1 MKLTV
6 NKVNLEVKQGSSLSD
21 LVLQVEPT
29 PPFAVA
35 VNMQFVPKSAYASTA
50 LCEGD
55 SIEVI
60 RPVTGG

>member
-6 NKVNLEVKQGSSLSD
+6 NKVSLEVKQGASLSD
-21 LVLQVEPT
+21 LVLQVMPT

>member
-1 MKLTV
+1 MKVSV
-6 NKVNLEVKQGSSLSD
+6 NKISHELPLGASLSD
-21 LVLQVEPT
+21 LVLQVMPT

-55 SIEVI
+55 SVEVI

>member
-1 MKLTV
+1 MNLTV
-6 NKVNLEVKQGSSLSD
+6 NKVSLEVKQGASLSD
-21 LVLQVEPT
+21 LVLQVMPT

>member
-6 NKVNLEVKQGSSLSD
+6 NKVSLEVKQGSSLSD

>member
-6 NKVNLEVKQGSSLSD
+6 NKVSLEVKQGSSLSD
-21 LVLQVEPT
+21 LVLQVAPT